1 MLETTHQLAGTLF
14 GSLVELLQCGHPALL
29 FCLIFRQDQHLIPD
43 ARKDF
48 RRPQLIG
55 WDLEESGSYVKNVTK
70 KYSI

>member
-14 GSLVELLQCGHPALL
+14 GSLVELLQRGHPAL
-29 FCLIFRQDQHLIPD
+29 FFRLILCQDQHLIPD

-55 WDLEESGSYVKNVTK
+55 
-70 KYSI
+70 